1 MKLNKNQIAI
11 ACFFKVNTILSKT
24 NISQELSEVFIQ
36 VLDETDELYYDS
48 DDYQLVR
55 ANNSNIEEYDL
66 EQQFGALELLTKYR
80 ILLVIITSF
89 SRHFGQQMAYD
100 DQRKVNWYNLG
111 SCNGVDMDAW
121 KQWQR
126 DR

>member
-80 ILLVIITSF
+80 ILLVILTSF

>member
-24 NISQELSEVFIQ
+24 NISQELAEVFIQ
-36 VLDETDELYYDS
+36 VLNETDELYYDS

-80 ILLVIITSF
+80 ILLVILTSF
-89 SRHFGQQMAYD
+89 SRHFGQMEYD

-121 KQWQR
+121 KKWQR

>member
-24 NISQELSEVFIQ
+24 NISQELAEVFIQ

-66 EQQFGALELLTKYR
+66 EQQFDALELLTKYR

-89 SRHFGQQMAYD
+89 SRHFGQMAYD

-111 SCNGVDMDAW
+111 SQNGVDMEAW
-121 KQWQR
+121 KKWQR

>member
-121 KQWQR
+121 KQWQ
-126 DR
+126 

>member
-24 NISQELSEVFIQ
+24 NISQELAEVFIQ

-80 ILLVIITSF
+80 ILLVILTSF
-89 SRHFGQQMAYD
+89 SRHFGQMEYD

-121 KQWQR
+121 KKWQR